1 MKTLSSPFHEFF
13 KKGDPI
19 LLLLCL
25 LASAFGVA
33 LIFSATRYNE
43 NNQAVVI
50 QIVAILE
57 QEALGVI
64 EGHGLPEFSKGIF
77 GEIRIVVQRPT
88 GLKRRPPQAEVQ
100 LTGVSGRTGVDRQGI
115 FGSPLCDT

>member
-50 QIVAILE
+50 QIVAIL
-57 QEALGVI
+57 LGVVAYI
-64 EGHGLPEFSKGIF
+64 LCTFIDFQLFVEKNWKLIF
-77 GEIRIVVQRPT
+77 WGSAATGTGWTSPISPSISSPTKLIRFPSSFFW
-88 GLKRRPPQAEVQ
+88 P
-100 LTGVSGRTGVDRQGI
+100 
-115 FGSPLCDT
+115 C